1 MNNKTSTNLVSG
13 LKQANTG
20 QNVNLLGDKS
30 YKLPKAIVK
39 EKFEALTHNP
49 LIMDL
54 ISKNEKIDTIS
65 TK

>member
-1 MNNKTSTNLVSG
+1 MNNKTSTNLASG
-13 LKQANTG
+13 LKQASTG
-20 QNVNLLGDKS
+20 QNANLLGDKS
-30 YKLPKAIVK
+30 YKLPKTTVK